1 LGEACEEVEILI
13 PVVIIDGV
21 NIIELLINFGIAT
34 LIYLL
39 VALTINLEFG
49 YAGVP
54 NFGKVLFVAA
64 GGLFSG
70 SISYYLMA
78 WILDIKSNDLLGNQ
92 FIFHNTMDAALLHS
106 PALDLGL
113 FSLMIVVG
121 ALSGA
126 AFGYLASYPAIRLRE
141 DYLAMLLLAAGEFFL
156 IFDTAYTPIN
166 DGPNG
171 LNLPSILGFTGTV
184 TDYRQV
190 VLLGL
195 LAVATVGVYLYCE
208 RIARSPLGR
217 TLRAVRDNEIS
228 SAALGKNN
236 VAIRRHVL
244 TVGSAIAGIIGVL
257 VVVQTGY
264 IDPTTF
270 TRQYFTLYP
279 FVVVILGGAANN
291 FGVVVGSIVFEGIIY
306 SVYEFQTYA
315 GVHNI
320 SIPIDLNAVTY
331 IAIGVLL
338 ILVLYFRPKGLIAEK
353 ASLTLKRNELLKIK
367 AQAERSTSSN
377 EKPTSSSSNDETQS
391 TDSGRPQ

>member
-1 LGEACEEVEILI
+1 LI
-13 PVVIIDGV
+13 PAVIIGGI
-21 NIIELLINFGIAT
+21 NIVELLINFAIPT

-39 VALTINLEFG
+39 VALTLNLEFG

-78 WILDIKSNDLLGNQ
+78 WILNIKSNDLLGNQ
-92 FIFHNTMDAALLHS
+92 FIFHDAMNTALLHS
-106 PALDLGL
+106 PLLNFGL
-113 FSLMIVVG
+113 FFLMIAIG

-171 LNLPSILGFTGTV
+171 LNLPDILGFTGAV
-184 TDYRQV
+184 PDYRQV
-190 VLLGL
+190 ILLGM

-208 RIARSPLGR
+208 RVARSPLGR
-217 TLRAVRDNEIS
+217 TLRAVRDNENS

-236 VAIRRHVL
+236 VAIRRNVL
-244 TVGSAIAGIIGVL
+244 IVGSAISGVIGVL
-257 VVVQTGY
+257 VVIETVY

-270 TRQYFTLYP
+270 VRQYFTLYP

-291 FGVVVGSIVFEGIIY
+291 FGMIVGAISFEGIIY

-320 SIPIDLNAVTY
+320 SLPIDLNAVTY
-331 IAIGVLL
+331 ISIGTLL
-338 ILVLYFRPKGLIAEK
+338 ILVLYFRPKGLIPEK
-353 ASLTLKRNELLKIK
+353 ASLTLKRNDLLKLK
-367 AQAERSTSSN
+367 EQAERSSKSSQHSAHN
-377 EKPTSSSSNDETQS
+377 NPPHEAQVS
-391 TDSGRPQ
+391 DSGPGQ

>member
-1 LGEACEEVEILI
+1 MIPAVLI
-13 PVVIIDGV
+13 GGI
-21 NIIELLINFGIAT
+21 NIVDLLINFGIAT
-34 LIYLL
+34 LVYLL

-78 WILDIKSNDLLGNQ
+78 WILNIKSNNLLGNQ
-92 FIFHNTMDAALLHS
+92 FIFHDTMDKALLHS
-106 PALDLGL
+106 PFLDLGL
-113 FSLMIVVG
+113 FFLMVAIG

-208 RIARSPLGR
+208 RVARSPLGR
-217 TLRAVRDNEIS
+217 TLRAVRDNENS

-236 VAIRRHVL
+236 VAIRRNIL
-244 TVGSAIAGIIGVL
+244 IVGSAISGIIGVL
-257 VVVQTGY
+257 VVIETAY

-270 TRQYFTLYP
+270 TRQFFTLYP

-331 IAIGVLL
+331 LAIGTLL

-353 ASLTLKRNELLKIK
+353 ASLTLKKNDLLKIK
-367 AQAERSTSSN
+367 EQAERSTSSIQQQS
-377 EKPTSSSSNDETQS
+377 TSS
-391 TDSGRPQ
+391 DSPDGALASGNGPPQ